1 MIIGHPTA
9 GADGA
14 GSNTGLRARRTTR
27 LTEKAPG
34 VAPMPPFPGIGESG
48 EVNSNLEVAGQWA
61 VYDMLEEPCVGRG
74 RVFGE
79 LDTMDV
85 TRDFY
90 EGCQWSVR
98 GGREMSA
105 SVSERSGGGE
115 GLIEMDVDSLA
126 VEALL

>member
-9 GADGA
+9 GADGEGA
-14 GSNTGLRARRTTR
+14 NTGLRARRTTR
-27 LTEKAPG
+27 LTEKG
-34 VAPMPPFPGIGESG
+34 VGDAPMPPFPGIGESG
-48 EVNSNLEVAGQWA
+48 EMNSNLEVGGQWA

-85 TRDFY
+85 TREFY
-90 EGCQWSVR
+90 EGGEWSVR
-98 GGREMSA
+98 GGRES
-105 SVSERSGGGE
+105 SSE
-115 GLIEMDVDSLA
+115 GLIDMDSLA